1 MPNETCLGCLSS
13 PSRASR
19 AVTRTRHAEPEPVQ
33 RRRPLRAAASARSSA
48 RTRCAK
54 PTPPLSCC
62 LTSAPVSCARALH
75 SRRRAAYQYHCCTER
90 RELVGCCCRCRCR
103 YRCARRRGGV
113 RPSSCIHACSR
124 GSTAEA
130 ASAAASARSI
140 GRADR
145 RRARVTKVIPQIS
158 TKHVAEKVRRWLAR
172 DAAVDGRIGDVEN
185 LDERRRAA
193 EDAGHRRPSASHRR
207 RRCPR
212 RCGRPRRSA
221 VRLPQH
227 RAHRRG
233 ASRSFS
239 AGGRAT
245 GRCRGAERQQTREI
259 AENVPCRSGVG

>member
-1 MPNETCLGCLSS
+1 MRPSS
-13 PSRASR
+13 PSHLCRQASR
-19 AVTRTRHAEPEPVQ
+19 ESHAHA
-33 RRRPLRAAASARSSA
+33 RAP
-48 RTRCAK
+48 TRCG
-54 PTPPLSCC
+54 
-62 LTSAPVSCARALH
+62 SAPPPAARRSLSTQQRSHALREADTALVVLLDERARVVR
-75 SRRRAAYQYHCCTER
+75 SRAPLAATQLTAIPILYHCCTER

-130 ASAAASARSI
+130 ASAAASARGI
-140 GRADR
+140 GRADTLDA
-145 RRARVTKVIPQIS
+145 ARVTKVHPQIS
-158 TKHVAEKVRRWLAR
+158 TKHVADNIRRWLAR

-193 EDAGHRRPSASHRR
+193 EDAGHRCPSASHRR
-207 RRCPR
+207 RWCPR

-233 ASRSFS
+233 ASRRSTAS
-239 AGGRAT
+239 GRAT
-245 GRCRGAERQQTREI
+245 GRC
-259 AENVPCRSGVG
+259 